1 MHPHIE
7 ALFDDAES
15 RYLKPEEL
23 NILSQYVESL
33 PARLSAYRTLRDCE
47 LTVMQQVA
55 DQLQV
60 ELAQEKIEHL
70 ERALKN
76 ALLTLRY
83 CAMGMLLNDE
93 SFVQERLMGWFSG
106 TMRLYNSKAI
116 NTVLYRL
123 LNQHLREVLGP
134 QPMQVLAPYLTLA
147 QTLLYEQ
154 SAEPTSTK

>member
-23 NILSQYVESL
+23 NVLSQYVKSL
-33 PARLSAYRTLRDCE
+33 PTRLNTYRTLRDCE
-47 LTVMQQVA
+47 LEVMQQVA
-55 DQLQV
+55 DRLQV

-76 ALLTLRY
+76 ALLILRY
-83 CAMGMLLNDE
+83 CAMGMLLNDQ
-93 SFVQERLMGWFSG
+93 SFVQERLMGWLSG
-106 TMRLYNSKAI
+106 TMRFYNSKAI

-123 LNQHLREVLGP
+123 LNQYLMEVLGS
-134 QPMQVLAPYLTLA
+134 QPMQLLTPYLTLA

-154 SAEPTSTK
+154 STESTSAK